1 MSDPKCLSVAL
12 IMKELVMMISEASGT
27 AALVQG
33 HFPLKTQK
41 AVCGN
46 VTITESSDSHAL
58 LKVKSIMTSC
68 NGI

>member
-33 HFPLKTQK
+33 HFPIKDTK
-41 AVCGN
+41 
-46 VTITESSDSHAL
+46 SSMWKRNHY
-58 LKVKSIMTSC
+58 
-68 NGI
+68 

>member
-33 HFPLKTQK
+33 HFP
-41 AVCGN
+41 
-46 VTITESSDSHAL
+46 TEDTKSSMWKRNHY
-58 LKVKSIMTSC
+58 
-68 NGI
+68 